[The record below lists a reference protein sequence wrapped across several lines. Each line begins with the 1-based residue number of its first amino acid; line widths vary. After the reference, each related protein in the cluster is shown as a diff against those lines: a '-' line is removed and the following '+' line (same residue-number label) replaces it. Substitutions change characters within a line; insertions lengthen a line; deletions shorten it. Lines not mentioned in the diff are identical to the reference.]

1 MGQKTSE
8 AWGKRVER
16 WRRSGL
22 TAAQFAAREGV
33 NPHTL
38 AYWKWKLRQGEEP
51 PQRRERDASEAVR
64 AADFVELAAP
74 RAEVAAPA
82 PAFEVVLVHG
92 YRVRIADGF
101 ASDALTRLLDVLEA
115 RR

>member
-1 MGQKTSE
+1 MVRKTSE

-38 AYWKWKLRQGEEP
+38 AYWKWKLRQGEELP
-51 PQRRERDASEAVR
+51 RGSEREAIGAGR
-64 AADFVELAAP
+64 AADFVELVAP
-74 RAEVAAPA
+74 RREVAEPA
-82 PAFEVVLVHG
+82 PTFEVVLARG

-101 ASDALTRLLDVLEA
+101 AGDALTRLLDVLEA